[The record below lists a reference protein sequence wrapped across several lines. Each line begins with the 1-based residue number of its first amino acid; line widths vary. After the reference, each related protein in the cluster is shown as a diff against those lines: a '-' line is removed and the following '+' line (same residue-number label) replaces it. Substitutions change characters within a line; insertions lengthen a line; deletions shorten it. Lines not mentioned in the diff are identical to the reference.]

1 MWQGIGRLLIEFEGG
16 NESEVGRRRWREG
29 EEVNVRAVGR
39 DEDPGVR
46 VGGGHLD
53 LLETLINGL

>member
-1 MWQGIGRLLIEFEGG
+1 MIEFERG

-39 DEDPGVR
+39 NEDPGVG
-46 VGGGHLD
+46 VGGGHLE
-53 LLETLINGL
+53 LLESLVDGM